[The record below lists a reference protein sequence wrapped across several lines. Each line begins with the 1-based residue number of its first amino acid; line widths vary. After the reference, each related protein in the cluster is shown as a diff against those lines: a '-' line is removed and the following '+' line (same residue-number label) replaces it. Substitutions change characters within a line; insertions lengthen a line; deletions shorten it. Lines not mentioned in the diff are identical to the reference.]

1 MSEIKLGTGGAT
13 LSGSGANLVS
23 TSPLDL
29 SGNWVDAPAGTIIQY
44 VEVAQ
49 SVISPRFSTSSTS
62 YTATNYLVDFTCKK
76 SNSLVVIQGALSN
89 STQNA
94 NNGYAYFRCYQD
106 GTATD
111 LYEAGNGSGTSDGD
125 WYQTPFKYVFT
136 PGDTS
141 SHQYKIYARAYSS
154 STTLSCGWS
163 ASAGGTRNWN
173 HMCAMEVAQ

>member
-49 SVISPRFSTSSTS
+49 SVISPRFSTTSTS
-62 YTATNYLVDFTCKK
+62 YTATDYLVDFTCKK
-76 SNSLVVIQGALSN
+76 SNSLVVIQGSLSN

-111 LYEAGNGSGTSDGD
+111 LYEAGNGSGPSNGD
-125 WYQTPFKYVFT
+125 WLQTPFKYVFT

-141 SHQYKIYARAYSS
+141 SHQYKIYARVYSS
-154 STTLSCGWS
+154 STTLYVGWS
-163 ASAGGTRNWN
+163 SNAGSTRNWN
-173 HMCAMEVAQ
+173 HMCAMDVAQ

>member
-49 SVISPRFSTSSTS
+49 SVISTRFNTSSTS
-62 YTATNYLVDFTCKK
+62 YTATDYLVDFTCKK
-76 SNSLVVIQGALSN
+76 SNSLVVIQGALSC
-89 STQNA
+89 STQGA
-94 NNGYAYFRCYQD
+94 VNGYNYFRCYQD
-106 GTATD
+106 GSASD
-111 LYEAGNGSGTSDGD
+111 LYEAGGGD
-125 WYQTPFKYVFT
+125 NDQEIWYQTPFKYVFT

-141 SHQYKIYARAYSS
+141 SHQYKLYARVYSS
-154 STTLSCGWS
+154 STTLYVGWS
-163 ASAGGTRNWN
+163 SNAGSTRNWN
-173 HMCAMEVAQ
+173 HMCAMEIAQ

>member
-76 SNSLVVIQGALSN
+76 SNSLVVIQGSLSN
-89 STQNA
+89 STLYA

-111 LYEAGNGSGTSDGD
+111 LYEAGNVSGTSDGD

>member
-23 TSPLDL
+23 ASPLDL

-76 SNSLVVIQGALSN
+76 SNSLVVIQGSLSN

-94 NNGYAYFRCYQD
+94 SNAYAYFRCYQD
-106 GTATD
+106 GSSTD
-111 LYEAGNGSGTSDGD
+111 LYEAGNGAGTYHGD

-141 SHQYKIYARAYSS
+141 SHQYKLYARVYSS

-163 ASAGGTRNWN
+163 ASAGSTRNWN

>member
-62 YTATNYLVDFTCKK
+62 YTATDYLVDFTCKK
-76 SNSLVVIQGALSN
+76 SNSLVVIQGALSC
-89 STQNA
+89 STQGA
-94 NNGYAYFRCYQD
+94 VNGYNYFRCYQD
-106 GTATD
+106 GSAAD
-111 LYEAGNGSGTSDGD
+111 MYEAGNGSGTSNGD
-125 WYQTPFKYVFT
+125 WLQTPFKYVFT

-163 ASAGGTRNWN
+163 ASAGSTRNWN

>member
-13 LSGSGANLVS
+13 LSGSGVNLVS

-49 SVISPRFSTSSTS
+49 SVISTRFNTSSTS
-62 YTATNYLVDFTCKK
+62 YTATDYLVDFTCKK

-106 GTATD
+106 GVSND
-111 LYEAGNGSGTSDGD
+111 LYEAGHGSGNTSD
-125 WYQTPFKYVFT
+125 WQQTPFKYVFF
-136 PGDTS
+136 PGDTN
-141 SHQYKIYARAYSS
+141 SHQYKIYARSS
-154 STTLSCGWS
+154 SGSKTLYVGWS
-163 ASAGGTRNWN
+163 SSAGSTRNWN
-173 HMCAMEVAQ
+173 HMCAIEIAQ